1 MRPRAGAYVSTSA
14 RAAAGVVDARESGQV
29 RACNDVRRDKDRSL
43 KRRFRQDRRYGKKHQ
58 HGSDTHYANTHH
70 ASILPDQEDS
80 ASSLWQ
86 NPASHRDRGGARLTR
101 REEGA
106 YSQYVTDEQR
116 SSGGMHRRSNAV
128 GVLPQAASGRPIAN
142 QVLTPPLAEFVRL
155 ATDHPGHVVAVT
167 RSDGA
172 AVSVRPCLPPRERCA
187 GSDPRDGCD
196 SGIPIGPQDAIFAG
210 GRSRSRPRSVERPHR
225 VCPVGNARR
234 IHRGS
239 SPDGAVIDRA
249 DSAVIRGSCP
259 DHSLERRR
267 VASGTRDPR
276 ASRYAEQSSISR
288 RRRSNRSDRAYAV
301 STLFCTTCASAASM
315 TSRGWSVSSAAQS
328 RNEDRKPCDLHRSLV
343 NY

>member
-80 ASSLWQ
+80 
-86 NPASHRDRGGARLTR
+86 
-101 REEGA
+101 
-106 YSQYVTDEQR
+106 
-116 SSGGMHRRSNAV
+116 
-128 GVLPQAASGRPIAN
+128 ASGRPIAN

-225 VCPVGNARR
+225 VCPVGNVRR